1 MNLMSSV
8 ESTLHNLKQFFEKQI
23 EQYGTSAKG
32 VDWKDQAS
40 QYHRFDQLL
49 KTHSDKSQPCSIL
62 DYGCGYGAL
71 VGCLRD
77 RGFNFT
83 YTGYD
88 MNEKAL
94 EQGRGAFGAANVT
107 FTSDE
112 ANLAP
117 MDYVIGSGL
126 FNMKFDTPEAEWKA
140 HILRTIDRMWSLSKH
155 GLAFNSLTSYSD
167 ADKMRA
173 DLYYADPLWLFDY
186 CKRNLS
192 KQVALLHDYGMY
204 DFTILVRREA

>member
-1 MNLMSSV
+1 MDMSSV
-8 ESTLHNLKQFFEKQI
+8 ETTLNNLKQFFEKQI

-32 VDWKDQAS
+32 VDWKDQSS

-49 KTHSDKSQPCSIL
+49 KIHTDKSQAFSIL
-62 DYGCGYGAL
+62 DYGSGYGAL
-71 VGCLRD
+71 VGFLKD
-77 RGFNFT
+77 RGFSFT

-94 EQGRGAFGAANVT
+94 EQGRSAFGAANVS
-107 FTSDE
+107 FIADE
-112 ANLAP
+112 PNLAQA
-117 MDYVIGSGL
+117 DYVIGSGL
-126 FNMKFDTPEAEWKA
+126 FNMKFDTPEDEWKT
-140 HILRTIDRMWSLSKH
+140 HILRTIDRMWGLSGK

-167 ADKMRA
+167 SDKMRA

-186 CKRNLS
+186 CKHNLS

-204 DFTILVRREA
+204 DFTILVRRES